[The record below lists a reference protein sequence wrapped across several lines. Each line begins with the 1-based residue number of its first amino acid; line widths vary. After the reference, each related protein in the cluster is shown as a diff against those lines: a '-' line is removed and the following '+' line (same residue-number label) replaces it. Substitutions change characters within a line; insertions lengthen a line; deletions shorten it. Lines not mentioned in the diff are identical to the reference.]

1 MSDSFYTIRK
11 QLNLLLIPCVITSF
25 LLFLGILGGFN
36 YINLGSLHEILL
48 FEGRPKAFFK
58 DPNVAGP
65 SLILPAVYSLAT
77 LLYTKKKNKF
87 IYFSFLS
94 LSIIGIFLTF
104 SRGSILAL
112 IISVI
117 IVSLIPNTRKASLK
131 IFVSLVLIFVLA
143 YGVLSYLPKSN
154 IYERIVDTQFGV
166 RDRLERIE
174 RGVKAFKQSPLLGT
188 GMELALD
195 RAPHDSYFLLLQ
207 QVGLIGFICF
217 SLPLVYLIWKLLT
230 NSILCKN
237 ENEKIIYLS
246 LAATLFSHLVIGSV
260 INFIHWRHLW
270 YLIGLSMAAVHL
282 FAAGDQ
288 KLDEETR
295 ELGIRLGQ

>member
-1 MSDSFYTIRK
+1 
-11 QLNLLLIPCVITSF
+11 
-25 LLFLGILGGFN
+25 
-36 YINLGSLHEILL
+36 
-48 FEGRPKAFFK
+48 
-58 DPNVAGP
+58 
-65 SLILPAVYSLAT
+65 
-77 LLYTKKKNKF
+77 
-87 IYFSFLS
+87 
-94 LSIIGIFLTF
+94 
-104 SRGSILAL
+104 LAL